1 MRQLAAESCLNE
13 SHQRCVYLIH
23 QRIEAEVKSLSILL
37 SARVFLSLS
46 FFRLFV
52 ITQKQANN
60 MGQQQQKEQQ
70 NLYNII
76 KQFAVNHRKWRACL

>member
-1 MRQLAAESCLNE
+1 MRQLAAKSCLNE

-37 SARVFLSLS
+37 SARVFLSH
-46 FFRLFV
+46 FFRLLV

>member
-37 SARVFLSLS
+37 SARVFLSL
-46 FFRLFV
+46 FFSIV
-52 ITQKQANN
+52 CNYSKA
-60 MGQQQQKEQQ
+60 GEQHGATTTKTTAKF
-70 NLYNII
+70 I
-76 KQFAVNHRKWRACL
+76 

>member
-46 FFRLFV
+46 LFFD
-52 ITQKQANN
+52 
-60 MGQQQQKEQQ
+60 
-70 NLYNII
+70 
-76 KQFAVNHRKWRACL
+76 CL